1 MSTQRV
7 AVVGDP
13 SLAAAVETAG
23 GRPVVAGSADVDDD
37 CEFVA
42 GAGEAALVD
51 LAREGV
57 TASVLP
63 VEAGDGV
70 RSVPAR
76 RRPTPSRAP
85 STEGG
90 RSAVILFSRRAR
102 ASVRCS
108 TSR

>member
-1 MSTQRV
+1 MSTRRV

-42 GAGEAALVD
+42 GEAALVD

-57 TASVLP
+57 TAPVLP